1 MTDAPK
7 HPTNPDPANELASD
21 QFADRSAG
29 FSQCARHLR
38 HRRHHHHGRRGR
50 RKALWADLQFVCFG
64 VAESAAGALEP
75 GDVFSSLSIFQNAS
89 HFAVNV
95 LGASQQALANK
106 FAKSS
111 DDKFAG
117 VEWTPGLGNAPLL
130 ADSVANFQ
138 CRAANRYY
146 GGDHVIFLGA
156 VEAYSYNRQEPLLF
170 ARGGYGRFLGRRHF
184 GGRQV
189 MSKKAPPKRARAKQK
204 RLSPDD
210 RRKEFVAKATEFF
223 SEEGFGGG
231 TRDLAR
237 RLGVTQPLL
246 YRYFPSKDD
255 LIKEVYRTVY
265 LEPLDTGWE
274 KLLTDRSRPIRDRL
288 QEFYNAYTKVIFTR
302 KWLRIYLYS
311 GLKGLDINR
320 WYVGVVRD
328 KILTRI
334 IRECRHEAG
343 LPVQSKPTA
352 SELEMAWVF
361 HSGIFYYGVR
371 KYIYESPVLEDK
383 EQMISD
389 ALDVFLAGF
398 ERVFGTSGRPRR
410 ARR

>member
-1 MTDAPK
+1 MI
-7 HPTNPDPANELASD
+7 
-21 QFADRSAG
+21 
-29 FSQCARHLR
+29 
-38 HRRHHHHGRRGR
+38 
-50 RKALWADLQFVCFG
+50 RKA
-64 VAESAAGALEP
+64 S
-75 GDVFSSLSIFQNAS
+75 
-89 HFAVNV
+89 
-95 LGASQQALANK
+95 
-106 FAKSS
+106 
-111 DDKFAG
+111 
-117 VEWTPGLGNAPLL
+117 
-130 ADSVANFQ
+130 
-138 CRAANRYY
+138 
-146 GGDHVIFLGA
+146 
-156 VEAYSYNRQEPLLF
+156 
-170 ARGGYGRFLGRRHF
+170 
-184 GGRQV
+184 
-189 MSKKAPPKRARAKQK
+189 PKRARVKQK

-274 KLLTDRSRPIRDRL
+274 QLLTDRTRPIRDRL
-288 QEFYNAYTKVIFTR
+288 QEFYNAYTNVIFTR

-320 WYVGVVRD
+320 WYVGVVQD

-343 LPVQSKPTA
+343 LPVQTKPTA

-371 KYIYESPVLEDK
+371 KYIYESPVIEDK
-383 EQMISD
+383 ERIISD
-389 ALDVFLAGF
+389 ALDVFLVGF
-398 ERVFGTSGRPRR
+398 ARVAETSAEVRR
-410 ARR
+410 APMKVVG

>member
-1 MTDAPK
+1 M
-7 HPTNPDPANELASD
+7 N
-21 QFADRSAG
+21 
-29 FSQCARHLR
+29 
-38 HRRHHHHGRRGR
+38 
-50 RKALWADLQFVCFG
+50 RKD
-64 VAESAAGALEP
+64 
-75 GDVFSSLSIFQNAS
+75 
-89 HFAVNV
+89 
-95 LGASQQALANK
+95 
-106 FAKSS
+106 
-111 DDKFAG
+111 
-117 VEWTPGLGNAPLL
+117 
-130 ADSVANFQ
+130 
-138 CRAANRYY
+138 
-146 GGDHVIFLGA
+146 
-156 VEAYSYNRQEPLLF
+156 
-170 ARGGYGRFLGRRHF
+170 
-184 GGRQV
+184 
-189 MSKKAPPKRARAKQK
+189 PPKRARAKQQ

-223 SEEGFGGG
+223 SEQGFGGG

-274 KLLTDRSRPIRDRL
+274 RLLTDRSRPIRDRL
-288 QEFYNAYTKVIFTR
+288 QEFYSAYTNVIFTR

-328 KILTRI
+328 KILTHI
-334 IRECRHEAG
+334 IRECRHEVG
-343 LPVQSKPTA
+343 LPAHSRPTA

-398 ERVFGTSGRPRR
+398 ARVAETPEEIRR
-410 ARR
+410 APLKVAG

>member
-1 MTDAPK
+1 M
-7 HPTNPDPANELASD
+7 
-21 QFADRSAG
+21 
-29 FSQCARHLR
+29 
-38 HRRHHHHGRRGR
+38 R
-50 RKALWADLQFVCFG
+50 RKG
-64 VAESAAGALEP
+64 
-75 GDVFSSLSIFQNAS
+75 
-89 HFAVNV
+89 
-95 LGASQQALANK
+95 
-106 FAKSS
+106 
-111 DDKFAG
+111 
-117 VEWTPGLGNAPLL
+117 
-130 ADSVANFQ
+130 
-138 CRAANRYY
+138 
-146 GGDHVIFLGA
+146 
-156 VEAYSYNRQEPLLF
+156 
-170 ARGGYGRFLGRRHF
+170 
-184 GGRQV
+184 
-189 MSKKAPPKRARAKQK
+189 PPNRARVKQK

-265 LEPLDTGWE
+265 LEPLDPGWE

-288 QEFYNAYTKVIFTR
+288 QEFYNAYTNVIFTR

-343 LPVQSKPTA
+343 LPAQGKPTA

-383 EQMISD
+383 ERMISD
-389 ALDVFLAGF
+389 ALDVFLAGYG
-398 ERVFGTSGRPRR
+398 RVFATPAAPNR
-410 ARR
+410 APVKAVG